1 MMKKSPIVVLT
12 VLFLFVFTLSTFAAP
27 LIANDF
33 AKSTPKDTT
42 LSFSAQD
49 FIRNAA
55 PPEGASLAKVK
66 FDQVTNAS
74 SGTLFIEKNAL
85 KKGSTVSVG
94 DLNKLTFVPT
104 AGFQG
109 EAIFTWTAIYSKG
122 QSPFPGAV
130 IITVGSGGS
139 APSEITKPEE
149 KEEPTKKPEKTKAPE
164 KEKTEEKTS
173 EKPKETKKE
182 NASLTPNLKNGTSK
196 ASSGLKPL
204 RYEDMLTHWGAYS
217 AGMLGARGYI
227 IGEDYGNLFY
237 FRPDENITRFEFV
250 LMVNAIFGVKPD
262 DDSISKNPFS
272 DKNAPAYMLRVGS
285 AAHEYDIIEGNQGK
299 DGKLYFYPNNHITRA
314 EAITI
319 IDYAL
324 RLDSYGVGESEFTD
338 FHSVPDWAKESVK
351 NLDAYGIIQGYE
363 DGSLRPNAHITR
375 AQAAEMVWQAL
386 KFLDL
391 KRETSAVFET
401 VLYGD

>member
-1 MMKKSPIVVLT
+1 MMKKSPIVILT
-12 VLFLFVFTLSTFAAP
+12 VLFLFVFTVCVFSAP
-27 LIANDF
+27 LIAGDF
-33 AKSTPKDTT
+33 TKSTPKDTT
-42 LSFSAQD
+42 LLFSAQD
-49 FIRNAA
+49 FIGNST
-55 PPEGASLAKVK
+55 PPDGASLTKVK
-66 FDQVTNAS
+66 FDQVTNAA
-74 SGTLFIEKNAL
+74 SGTLFIGKNAL
-85 KKGSTVSVG
+85 LKGSTVSVN
-94 DLNKLTFVPT
+94 DLNRLTFVPKV
-104 AGFQG
+104 GFEG
-109 EAIFTWTAIYSKG
+109 EGIFTWTAIYSKG

-130 IITVGSGGS
+130 VITVGSGNG
-139 APSEITKPEE
+139 APSEIAKPTESAE
-149 KEEPTKKPEKTKAPE
+149 TKKEPQTTKAPE
-164 KEKTEEKTS
+164 KEKKQEKAS
-173 EKPKETKKE
+173 VKKQETKKE
-182 NASLTPNLKNGTSK
+182 TNDAVKVQNETSK
-196 ASSGLKPL
+196 ASQGLKPL

-217 AGMLGARGYI
+217 AGMLGARGYV

-285 AAHEYDIIEGNQGK
+285 AAHEYDIIEGNKGK
-299 DGKLYFYPNNHITRA
+299 DGKLYFYPKDPITRA

-324 RLDSYGVGESEFTD
+324 RLDSYGVDTAEFTD
-338 FHSVPDWAKESVK
+338 FSSVPDWAKESVK
-351 NLDAYGIIQGYE
+351 NLEAYGIIQGYE
-363 DGSLRPNAHITR
+363 DGSLRPNVQITR

-391 KRETSAVFET
+391 KRETSAVFQT